1 MGGGGEYKYSC
12 SARLISFE
20 TNPKTTDFKI
30 NRSSTHA
37 HKSSK
42 DDERLIL
49 VDLRAL
55 RPFAQVDGR
64 SFESFHDISYD
75 PTHLFNNAKFKEWIA
90 RHKNNILIGFPVS
103 DNTEQSIDNAE

>member
-1 MGGGGEYKYSC
+1 MAK
-12 SARLISFE
+12 IVQSFE
-20 TNPKTTDFKI
+20 KQVSI
-30 NRSSTHA
+30 HERSSTHS

-42 DDERLIL
+42 DDGLRSIL

-55 RPFAQVDGR
+55 RPFAQTDGR
-64 SFESFHDISYD
+64 SFESFHDISHD

-90 RHKNNILIGFPVS
+90 RHKNNILIGFPAS